1 MKIIQ
6 LSDIHISKK
15 NLYGISP
22 NDRFKKAIQHVLDKH
37 SDSDYLVIS
46 GDLTDT
52 GDVDSYNELKNILT
66 SLPDHLSP
74 HLLIGNHDEREN
86 FRTVFDST
94 KTDDNGYIQYVI
106 NSSVGDLIMLDTNLK
121 GKHFG
126 HFCDKRQKWLKEQLS
141 SAKELKKDAYVF
153 MHHNFLELDGFG
165 LTDID
170 LVQKEEFKE
179 ILSIYRDT
187 IKYVFFGHC
196 HLNLSGIFSGI
207 PFNASN
213 STSHPSVPNFIKS
226 GECAVSPEISP
237 NYNVI
242 TVNNDNI
249 TINTENFLI
258 KNFSW
263 TT

>member
-22 NDRFKKAIQHVLDKH
+22 NERFKKAIQHVLDKH

-106 NSSVGDLIMLDTNLK
+106 NSSVGNLIMLDTNLRVTDETIK
-121 GKHFG
+121 GKFSVINPKWNYT
-126 HFCDKRQKWLKEQLS
+126 DKLLK
-141 SAKELKKDAYVF
+141 
-153 MHHNFLELDGFG
+153 
-165 LTDID
+165 T
-170 LVQKEEFKE
+170 
-179 ILSIYRDT
+179 T
-187 IKYVFFGHC
+187 IE
-196 HLNLSGIFSGI
+196 
-207 PFNASN
+207 
-213 STSHPSVPNFIKS
+213 ST
-226 GECAVSPEISP
+226 
-237 NYNVI
+237 
-242 TVNNDNI
+242 
-249 TINTENFLI
+249 
-258 KNFSW
+258 
-263 TT
+263 